1 MCNSL
6 NFLLAPSQCTGSI
19 ALCYI
24 SFNHISIL
32 SYLFIFHMH
41 VCICKYVLPLI
52 PYTFS
57 PFTLLYYYYYCY
69 YYYYYRFS
77 SIPFHSTPPPRLD
90 THTHTHTYTKPQKP
104 VHQPNSSSFWS
115 RVLQTSGG
123 SYPSPTEST
132 GEACILR
139 FVNTPPIPFLLVRGS

>member
-6 NFLLAPSQCTGSI
+6 NFLLAPSQCTDSI

-57 PFTLLYYYYYCY
+57 PFTLLYYYYY

-77 SIPFHSTPPPRLD
+77 SIPFHSTPPPR
-90 THTHTHTYTKPQKP
+90 HTHTHTQSPKNPCTNPIVP
-104 VHQPNSSSFWS
+104 H
-115 RVLQTSGG
+115 SGRG
-123 SYPSPTEST
+123 CYKRQAEVIPLPPYPRERLAS
-132 GEACILR
+132 
-139 FVNTPPIPFLLVRGS
+139 